1 MGHYPA
7 SMTSYE
13 ALAAEVDRITTC
25 PYPSQLRTLRDIA
38 DQCTHADI
46 AQWAAAKPCLIETL
60 AACLLEGLQQWPYVL
75 DIITHFAF
83 TAACRD
89 AFLRQ
94 EPTLLHS
101 AVAHAI
107 KSGSHRERSKYTR
120 ASVALLSLPLPDTV
134 ALPAEA
140 QTLFIQLVED
150 AARRPSPI
158 TIQPVYIM
166 LSGTGGLLLG
176 VLSSEIMTRFEDHLL
191 EILKNSGS
199 TPDGCLSLYCLAI
212 MNLVCRSTTETGLRL
227 TASSYDT
234 QDFLASTPASSKWKS
249 EAMQQFFTGSK
260 AQKSIQLVVLS
271 AYLASKAT
279 SADCSFEKVKSL
291 ALANEIIAAIP
302 ADIRKIWAT
311 ANPGMIRKLQERLC
325 AEDVEDKTKTLALRF
340 IGKLCDLDTLPHPVL
355 ESLELTF
362 LEAQQ
367 LQTVHT
373 LCSHVDD
380 SDLFCGVLSRA
391 PISVLL
397 ENAVD
402 YAIRADSAE
411 LAAGAD
417 AVTRIVSDAQVVVGS
432 QKIAG
437 HQIREMLLDESFTR
451 KLQQLQAILEEQ
463 KKALNPGPAS
473 SGWCYK
479 ALQRTR
485 SRLAHQISNLLLR
498 ASQSSSLGSYA
509 MTVLLDLH
517 ALSARG
523 DLECAHGRQDWREV
537 VAIADS
543 DPTDAADEH
552 IDWREALHTHF
563 KARAHVEQDA
573 VTRLFAKACAD
584 LEARCETVEKPLRDE
599 QERCRALEERKS
611 ALSRAFDEIESKYVE
626 ATLRIRSLE
635 EKESR
640 QAEDLEDVEDRN
652 ARLLERITALEET
665 LRQSQSAAQKQL
677 ADIKS
682 ANQIAGLDAAARIA
696 QQQEA
701 LEDAEDETAQW
712 KAKYKE
718 QATRLSSY
726 EHSLEEG
733 EVEREQLRE
742 RLSIQDAR
750 AHELERE
757 LGRSEMENDRLKTAK
772 ATLEEDLHTASSGDA
787 EKLRQ
792 LKEAKDELQA
802 CRAERDEVKSELARE
817 TEDLR
822 AAIERQ
828 RQEYAE
834 LTDQHK
840 EDYAHLQHQLADAQQ
855 DLRDITY
862 SKTAHIESLDAKMA
876 DLRKKVERYQ
886 RKCHEKDQQIAEA
899 ESMRANLMAAMGINK
914 SQAHASLPHR
924 SRDSFASQTHTQ
936 AAAAAAAE
944 DSPPSPLAASVED
957 MDISASNLEQSFI
970 SNGGK
975 CQEEDKNGRT
985 PKRQKPRKSL
995 SFAAPLT
1002 TTAATKARASGV
1014 GNGRLLSRAS
1024 TGIRQSTGRQ
1034 PLSGTSGNRA
1044 SFKPFKT
1051 PTKEAELERIVGGEE
1066 EEEEEESTFDDNDS
1080 ELFAGTQGRQML
1092 DLQAAF

>member
-1 MGHYPA
+1 MGHRPA
-7 SMTSYE
+7 TMTSYK
-13 ALAAEVDRITTC
+13 ALAAEVDRITTS

-38 DQCTHADI
+38 EKCTDADI
-46 AQWAAAKPCLIETL
+46 SQWAAAKPCLIETL
-60 AACLLEGLQQWPYVL
+60 ATCLLEGLQQWSYVL
-75 DIITHFAF
+75 DIITKFAF
-83 TAACRD
+83 TAPCRD

-107 KSGSHRERSKYTR
+107 KSGNHHHERSKYTR

-150 AARRPSPI
+150 AARRPSPM

-176 VLSSEIMTRFEDHLL
+176 VLSSETMTRFEDHLL

-212 MNLVCRSTTETGLRL
+212 MNLVCKSTTETALRL

-279 SADCSFEKVKSL
+279 STDCSFERVKSL

-362 LEAQQ
+362 LEAKQ

-391 PISVLL
+391 PISIML

-402 YAIRADSAE
+402 YAIRTDSAE

-417 AVTRIVSDAQVVVGS
+417 AVTRMISDAQVIVGS

-437 HQIREMLLDESFTR
+437 HQIREMLVDESFTC
-451 KLQQLQAILEEQ
+451 KLQQLQALLEEQ
-463 KKALNPGPAS
+463 KALNPGPAS

-498 ASQSSSLGSYA
+498 ASQGSSLGSYA

-523 DLECAHGRQDWREV
+523 DLECDHGRQDWREV

-543 DPTDAADEH
+543 DPTDTANEH

-599 QERCRALEERKS
+599 QERCRALEEQNS

-635 EKESR
+635 ENESR
-640 QAEDLEDVEDRN
+640 QADDLEHVEDQN
-652 ARLLERITALEET
+652 ARLLKRVTELEET
-665 LRQSQSAAQKQL
+665 LRQSQSEAQKQL

-696 QQQEA
+696 QKQEA

-712 KAKYKE
+712 KAKYKD
-718 QATRLSSY
+718 QATKLSSY
-726 EHSLEEG
+726 EHRLEEA
-733 EVEREQLRE
+733 EVEREQLHE
-742 RLSIQDAR
+742 RLSIHDAR
-750 AHELERE
+750 AKDLERE
-757 LGRSEMENDRLKTAK
+757 IGRSEMENNRLKTAN

-792 LKEAKDELQA
+792 LKEVKDELQT

-817 TEDLR
+817 TEHLR

-828 RQEYAE
+828 QQEYAE
-834 LTDQHK
+834 LTDQYK
-840 EDYAHLQHQLADAQQ
+840 EDHAHLQQKLADAQQ
-855 DLRDITY
+855 DLREIIH
-862 SKTAHIESLDAKMA
+862 SKTAHIESQDEKIA

-936 AAAAAAAE
+936 AE
-944 DSPPSPLAASVED
+944 DSPPSPLASVED

-970 SNGGK
+970 SNGRS
-975 CQEEDKNGRT
+975 QEDKNGRT

-995 SFAAPLT
+995 SFAAPAT
-1002 TTAATKARASGV
+1002 TTAKARASGV
-1014 GNGRLLSRAS
+1014 GNGRLSRAS

-1034 PLSGTSGNRA
+1034 PLSSTSGNRA
-1044 SFKPFKT
+1044 SLKPFKT
-1051 PTKEAELERIVGGEE
+1051 PTKEAELEPIVGED
-1066 EEEEEESTFDDNDS
+1066 ESTFDDNDS
-1080 ELFAGTQGRQML
+1080 ELFAGTQGGQML
-1092 DLQAAF
+1092 DLQAAFDENS